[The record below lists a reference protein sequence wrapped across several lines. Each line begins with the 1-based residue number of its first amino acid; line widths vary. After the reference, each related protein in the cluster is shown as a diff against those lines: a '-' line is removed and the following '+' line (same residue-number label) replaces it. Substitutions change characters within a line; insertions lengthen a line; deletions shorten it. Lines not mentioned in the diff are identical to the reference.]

1 MTAIPDRPPAR
12 TIKAPHDTP
21 VGCRLRAEADLLAST
36 AVMTANQRI
45 RLEKSAASWDAR
57 AAMLQSIVE
66 DDAARKAR
74 IQASNGGRHTL

>member
-1 MTAIPDRPPAR
+1 
-12 TIKAPHDTP
+12 
-21 VGCRLRAEADLLAST
+21 
-36 AVMTANQRI
+36 MTANQRI